1 MLFRSEA
8 AEQIAESKEHAEQF
22 KKVLALAEK
31 RFAALKKVEERHA
44 NAYKQVLE
52 GL

>member
-1 MLFRSEA
+1 
-8 AEQIAESKEHAEQF
+8 
-22 KKVLALAEK
+22 LALAEK

-44 NAYKQVLE
+44 NAYKDVLG